1 MVILKNKYFLIIE
14 NIKDISL
21 ENIKKRF
28 KFNIIYRNNKKLDDF
43 HRLRIFRKECKSKNI
58 KFFVANDYNLSS
70 KLKADG
76 IYLSAFNK
84 DLKYLNYMKSNFIII
99 GAAHNI
105 KEINLK
111 IKQGC
116 KYILLSRLFQVSYK
130 PQMNYLGINRFNFY
144 ASNIFKKIV
153 ALGGIN
159 TSNINKMKIVN
170 CDSFALMT
178 EIKKKPA
185 KIFSRLF

>member
-28 KFNIIYRNNKKLDDF
+28 KFNIIYRNNKKLEDL
-43 HRLRIFRKECKSKNI
+43 HRLRIFRTECKSKDI
-58 KFFVANDYNLSS
+58 KFFVANNYNLSS

-84 DLKYLNYMKSNFIII
+84 DLKYLNYMKSNFVII
-99 GAAHNI
+99 GGAHNI

-130 PQMNYLGINRFNFY
+130 PEMNYLGINKFNFY

>member
-1 MVILKNKYFLIIE
+1 MVILKKKYFLIIE

-28 KFNIIYRNNKKLDDF
+28 KFNIIYRNNKKLEDL
-43 HRLRIFRKECKSKNI
+43 HRLRIFRKECKSKDI

-84 DLKYLNYMKSNFIII
+84 DLKYLNYMKSNFVII
-99 GAAHNI
+99 GGAHNI

-130 PQMNYLGINRFNFY
+130 PEMNYLGINRFNFY

>member
-28 KFNIIYRNNKKLDDF
+28 KFNIIYRNNKKLEDL
-43 HRLRIFRKECKSKNI
+43 HKLIIFRKECKSKDI

-76 IYLSAFNK
+76 IYLSAYNK

-130 PQMNYLGINRFNFY
+130 PEMNYLGINKFNFY
-144 ASNIFKKIV
+144 TSNIFKNTV

-159 TSNINKMKIVN
+159 TSNINKIKIVK

>member
-28 KFNIIYRNNKKLDDF
+28 KFNIIYRNNKKLEDL
-43 HRLRIFRKECKSKNI
+43 HRLRIFRKECKSKDI

-76 IYLSAFNK
+76 IYLSAYNK

-99 GAAHNI
+99 AAHNI

-130 PQMNYLGINRFNFY
+130 PEMNYLGINKFNFY
-144 ASNIFKKIV
+144 APTFLKKS
-153 ALGGIN
+153 L
-159 TSNINKMKIVN
+159 
-170 CDSFALMT
+170 L
-178 EIKKKPA
+178 
-185 KIFSRLF
+185 

>member
-1 MVILKNKYFLIIE
+1 MVILKKKYFLIIE

-28 KFNIIYRNNKKLDDF
+28 KFNIIYRNNKKLEDL
-43 HRLRIFRKECKSKNI
+43 HRLRIFRKECKSKDI

-99 GAAHNI
+99 GGAHNI

-116 KYILLSRLFQVSYK
+116 KYILLSRLFKVSYK
-130 PQMNYLGINRFNFY
+130 PEMNYLGINKFNFY
-144 ASNIFKKIV
+144 ASNIFKNIV

-159 TSNINKMKIVN
+159 TSNINKIKIVN

>member
-28 KFNIIYRNNKKLDDF
+28 KFNIIYRNNKKLENL
-43 HRLRIFRKECKSKNI
+43 HKLIIFRKECKSKDIN
-58 KFFVANDYNLSS
+58 FFVANDYNLSS

-84 DLKYLNYMKSNFIII
+84 DLKYLNYMKSNFVII

-130 PQMNYLGINRFNFY
+130 PEMNYLGINKFNFY
-144 ASNIFKKIV
+144 TSNIFKNTV

-159 TSNINKMKIVN
+159 TSNINKIKIVN

>member
-28 KFNIIYRNNKKLDDF
+28 KFNIIYRNNKKLEDL
-43 HRLRIFRKECKSKNI
+43 HRLRVFRKECKSKDI

-84 DLKYLNYMKSNFIII
+84 DLKYLNYMKSNFVII
-99 GAAHNI
+99 GGAHNI

-130 PQMNYLGINRFNFY
+130 PEMNYLGINKFNFY

>member
-28 KFNIIYRNNKKLDDF
+28 KFNIIYRNNKKLGDL

-76 IYLSAFNK
+76 IYLSAYNK

-130 PQMNYLGINRFNFY
+130 PEMNYLGINRFNFY

>member
-28 KFNIIYRNNKKLDDF
+28 KFNIIYRNNKKLEDL
-43 HRLRIFRKECKSKNI
+43 HRLRIFRKECKSKDI

-76 IYLSAFNK
+76 IYLSAYNK

-130 PQMNYLGINRFNFY
+130 PEMNYLGINKFNFY

-170 CDSFALMT
+170 CVSFALMT

>member
-28 KFNIIYRNNKKLDDF
+28 KFNIIYRNNKKLEDL
-43 HRLRIFRKECKSKNI
+43 HRLRVFRKECKSKDI

-76 IYLSAFNK
+76 IYLSAYNK
-84 DLKYLNYMKSNFIII
+84 DLKYLNYMKSNFVII

-130 PQMNYLGINRFNFY
+130 PEMNYLGINKFNFY

>member
-130 PQMNYLGINRFNFY
+130 PEMNYLGINRFNFY

>member
-28 KFNIIYRNNKKLDDF
+28 KFNIIYRNNKKLEDL
-43 HRLRIFRKECKSKNI
+43 HRLRIFRKECKSKDI

-76 IYLSAFNK
+76 IYLSAYNK

-116 KYILLSRLFQVSYK
+116 KYILLSRLFKVSYK
-130 PQMNYLGINRFNFY
+130 PEMNYLGINRFNFY

>member
-28 KFNIIYRNNKKLDDF
+28 KFNIIYRNNKKLEDL
-43 HRLRIFRKECKSKNI
+43 HRLRIFRKECKSKDI
-58 KFFVANDYNLSS
+58 KFFVANDYILSS

-76 IYLSAFNK
+76 IYLSAYNK

-130 PQMNYLGINRFNFY
+130 PEMNYLGINKFNFY

>member
-28 KFNIIYRNNKKLDDF
+28 KFNIIYRNNKKLEDL
-43 HRLRIFRKECKSKNI
+43 HRLRIFRKECKSQDI

-76 IYLSAFNK
+76 IYLSAYNK

-130 PQMNYLGINRFNFY
+130 PEMNYLGINKFNFY
-144 ASNIFKKIV
+144 ASNIFKNTV

-159 TSNINKMKIVN
+159 TSNINKIKIVN

>member
-28 KFNIIYRNNKKLDDF
+28 KFNIIYRNNKKLEDL
-43 HRLRIFRKECKSKNI
+43 HRLRIFRKECKSKDI

-84 DLKYLNYMKSNFIII
+84 DLKYLNYKKSNFIII

-130 PQMNYLGINRFNFY
+130 PEMNYLGINKFNFY

>member
-28 KFNIIYRNNKKLDDF
+28 KFNIIYRNNKKLEDLN
-43 HRLRIFRKECKSKNI
+43 RLRIFRKECKSKDI

-84 DLKYLNYMKSNFIII
+84 DLKYLNYMKSNFVII
-99 GAAHNI
+99 GGAHNI

-130 PQMNYLGINRFNFY
+130 PEMNYLGINKFNFY
-144 ASNIFKKIV
+144 ASNIFKNTV
-153 ALGGIN
+153 ALGGIH
-159 TSNINKMKIVN
+159 TSNINKIKIVKCN
-170 CDSFALMT
+170 SFALMT

>member
-28 KFNIIYRNNKKLDDF
+28 KFNIIYRNNKKLEDL
-43 HRLRIFRKECKSKNI
+43 HRLRIFRKECKSKDI

-84 DLKYLNYMKSNFIII
+84 DLKYLNYMKSNFVII

-116 KYILLSRLFQVSYK
+116 KYILLSRLFKVSYK
-130 PQMNYLGINRFNFY
+130 PEMNYLGINRFNFY

-170 CDSFALMT
+170 CVSFALMT

>member
-130 PQMNYLGINRFNFY
+130 PEMNYLGINKFNFY
-144 ASNIFKKIV
+144 ASNIFKNTV

-159 TSNINKMKIVN
+159 TSNINKIKIVK

>member
-1 MVILKNKYFLIIE
+1 MVILKKKYFLIIE

-28 KFNIIYRNNKKLDDF
+28 KFNIIYRNNKKLEDL
-43 HRLRIFRKECKSKNI
+43 HRLRIFRKECKSKDI

-99 GAAHNI
+99 GGAHNI

-130 PQMNYLGINRFNFY
+130 PEMNYLGINKFNFY
-144 ASNIFKKIV
+144 ASNIFKNIV

-159 TSNINKMKIVN
+159 TSNINKIKIVN

>member
-1 MVILKNKYFLIIE
+1 MKTN
-14 NIKDISL
+14 
-21 ENIKKRF
+21 
-28 KFNIIYRNNKKLDDF
+28 
-43 HRLRIFRKECKSKNI
+43 
-58 KFFVANDYNLSS
+58 FV
-70 KLKADG
+70 
-76 IYLSAFNK
+76 
-84 DLKYLNYMKSNFIII
+84 II

-130 PQMNYLGINRFNFY
+130 PEMNYLGINRFNFY

-170 CDSFALMT
+170 CVSFALMT

>member
-1 MVILKNKYFLIIE
+1 MVILKKKYFLIIE

-28 KFNIIYRNNKKLDDF
+28 KFNIIYRNNKKLEDL
-43 HRLRIFRKECKSKNI
+43 HRLRIFRKECKSKDI

-99 GAAHNI
+99 GGAHNI

-130 PQMNYLGINRFNFY
+130 PEMNYLGINRFNFY

-170 CDSFALMT
+170 CVSFALMT

>member
-28 KFNIIYRNNKKLDDF
+28 KFNIIYRNNKKLEDL
-43 HRLRIFRKECKSKNI
+43 HRLRIFRKECKSKDI
-58 KFFVANDYNLSS
+58 KFFVANDYILSS

-76 IYLSAFNK
+76 IYLSAYNK

-130 PQMNYLGINRFNFY
+130 PEMNYLGINKFNFY

-185 KIFSRLF
+185 KILSRLF

>member
-28 KFNIIYRNNKKLDDF
+28 KFNIIYRNNKKIEDL
-43 HRLRIFRKECKSKNI
+43 HGLRIFRKECKSKDI
-58 KFFVANDYNLSS
+58 KFFVANDHNLSS

-84 DLKYLNYMKSNFIII
+84 DFKYLNYMKRNFIII

-116 KYILLSRLFQVSYK
+116 KYILLSRLFRVSYK
-130 PQMNYLGINRFNFY
+130 PEMNYLGINRFNFY
-144 ASNIFKKIV
+144 ATNVCKKIV

-159 TSNINKMKIVN
+159 TSNINKLKIVN

>member
-28 KFNIIYRNNKKLDDF
+28 KFNIIYRNNKKLEDL
-43 HRLRIFRKECKSKNI
+43 HRLRIFRKECKSKDI

-84 DLKYLNYMKSNFIII
+84 DLKYLNYMKSNFVII
-99 GAAHNI
+99 GGAHNI

-130 PQMNYLGINRFNFY
+130 PEMNYLGINKFNFY

>member
-28 KFNIIYRNNKKLDDF
+28 KFNIIYRNNKKLEDL
-43 HRLRIFRKECKSKNI
+43 HRLRIFRKECKSKDI

-130 PQMNYLGINRFNFY
+130 PEMNYLGINKFNFY
-144 ASNIFKKIV
+144 TSNIFKNTV

-159 TSNINKMKIVN
+159 TSNINKIKIVN

>member
-1 MVILKNKYFLIIE
+1 MVILKKKYFLIIE

-28 KFNIIYRNNKKLDDF
+28 KFNIIYRNNKKLEDL
-43 HRLRIFRKECKSKNI
+43 HRLRIFRKECKSKDI

-76 IYLSAFNK
+76 IYLSAYNK

-130 PQMNYLGINRFNFY
+130 PEMNYLGINKFNFY

-185 KIFSRLF
+185 KIINRLF

>member
-28 KFNIIYRNNKKLDDF
+28 KFNIIYRNNKKLEDL
-43 HRLRIFRKECKSKNI
+43 HKLRIFRKECKSKDI

-84 DLKYLNYMKSNFIII
+84 DLKYLNYMKSNFVII

-130 PQMNYLGINRFNFY
+130 PEMNYLGINKFNFY

>member
-28 KFNIIYRNNKKLDDF
+28 KFNIIYRNNKKLEDL
-43 HRLRIFRKECKSKNI
+43 HRLRIFRKECKSKDI

-76 IYLSAFNK
+76 IYLSAYNK

-116 KYILLSRLFQVSYK
+116 KYILLSRLFKVSYK
-130 PQMNYLGINRFNFY
+130 PEMNYLGINRFNFY

-170 CDSFALMT
+170 CVSFALMT

>member
-28 KFNIIYRNNKKLDDF
+28 KFNIIYRNNKKLGDL
-43 HRLRIFRKECKSKNI
+43 HRLRIFRKECKSKDI

-84 DLKYLNYMKSNFIII
+84 DLKYLNYMKSNFVII
-99 GAAHNI
+99 GGAHNI

-130 PQMNYLGINRFNFY
+130 PEMNYLGINKFNFY

>member
-130 PQMNYLGINRFNFY
+130 PEMNYLGINRFNFY

-185 KIFSRLF
+185 KIINRLF

>member
-28 KFNIIYRNNKKLDDF
+28 KFNIIYRNNKKLGDL
-43 HRLRIFRKECKSKNI
+43 HRLRIFRKECKSKDI

-99 GAAHNI
+99 GGAHNI

-130 PQMNYLGINRFNFY
+130 PEMNYLGINRFNFY

>member
-28 KFNIIYRNNKKLDDF
+28 KFNIIYRNNKKLEDL
-43 HRLRIFRKECKSKNI
+43 HRLRIFRKECKSKDI

-76 IYLSAFNK
+76 IYLSAYNK

-130 PQMNYLGINRFNFY
+130 PEMNYLGINKFNFY

>member
-43 HRLRIFRKECKSKNI
+43 HRLRIFRKECKSKDI

-130 PQMNYLGINRFNFY
+130 PEMNYLGINRFNFY

-170 CDSFALMT
+170 CVSFALMT

>member
-28 KFNIIYRNNKKLDDF
+28 KFNIIYRNNKKLEDL
-43 HRLRIFRKECKSKNI
+43 HRLRVFRKECKSKDI

-84 DLKYLNYMKSNFIII
+84 DLKYLNYMKSNFVII

-130 PQMNYLGINRFNFY
+130 PEMNYLGINKFNFY

-185 KIFSRLF
+185 KILSRLF

>member
-28 KFNIIYRNNKKLDDF
+28 KFNIIYRNNKKLEDL
-43 HRLRIFRKECKSKNI
+43 HRLRIFRKECKSKDI

-76 IYLSAFNK
+76 IYLSAYNK
-84 DLKYLNYMKSNFIII
+84 DLKYLNYMKSNFVII

-130 PQMNYLGINRFNFY
+130 PEMNYLGINKFNFY

>member
-28 KFNIIYRNNKKLDDF
+28 KFNIIYRNNKKLEDL
-43 HRLRIFRKECKSKNI
+43 HRLRIFRKECKSKDI

-76 IYLSAFNK
+76 IYLSAYNK

-130 PQMNYLGINRFNFY
+130 PEMNYLGINRFNFY
-144 ASNIFKKIV
+144 VTNVREKIV
-153 ALGGIN
+153 ALGGIS

>member
-28 KFNIIYRNNKKLDDF
+28 KFNIIYRNNKKLEDL
-43 HRLRIFRKECKSKNI
+43 HRLRIFRKECKSKDI

-84 DLKYLNYMKSNFIII
+84 DLKYLNYMKSNFVII
-99 GAAHNI
+99 GGAHNI

-130 PQMNYLGINRFNFY
+130 PEMNYLGINKFNFY

-170 CDSFALMT
+170 CVSFALMT

>member
-28 KFNIIYRNNKKLDDF
+28 KFNIIYRNNKKLEDL
-43 HRLRIFRKECKSKNI
+43 HRLRIFRKECKSKDI

-76 IYLSAFNK
+76 IYLSAYNK

-130 PQMNYLGINRFNFY
+130 PEMNYLGINKFNFY
-144 ASNIFKKIV
+144 TSNIFKNTV

-159 TSNINKMKIVN
+159 TSNINKIKIVN

>member
-28 KFNIIYRNNKKLDDF
+28 KFNIIYRNNKKIEDL
-43 HRLRIFRKECKSKNI
+43 HGLRIFRKECKSKDI
-58 KFFVANDYNLSS
+58 KFFVANDHNLSS

-84 DLKYLNYMKSNFIII
+84 DLKYLNYMKSNFVII

-130 PQMNYLGINRFNFY
+130 PEMNYLGINRFNFY
-144 ASNIFKKIV
+144 APNIFKKIV

-159 TSNINKMKIVN
+159 TSNINKLKIVN

-185 KIFSRLF
+185 KILSRLF

>member
-28 KFNIIYRNNKKLDDF
+28 KFNIIYRNNKKLEDL
-43 HRLRIFRKECKSKNI
+43 HRLRIFRKECKSKDI

-84 DLKYLNYMKSNFIII
+84 DLKYLNYMKSNFVII

-130 PQMNYLGINRFNFY
+130 PEMNYLGINKFNFY